1 MKYLE
6 LEHDTHGHV
15 RIEQNENAMFNF
27 QTPIGGEWVDFHA
40 FTCYGLETEHEAFAE
55 ALEALE
61 ELEA

>member
-6 LEHDTHGHV
+6 LEHDTQGHV
-15 RIEQNENAMFNF
+15 RIEWNEIDTFNF
-27 QTPIGGEWVDFHA
+27 QTSIGGEWVDFHC
-40 FTCYGLETEHEAFAE
+40 FTCYGIDNEHEAFSE